1 MLCCLSLNQLVRW
14 RLHRETMSKV
24 VANPKVW
31 LIDCLLLVLG
41 GRFAALGSLVY

>member
-1 MLCCLSLNQLVRW
+1 MARI
-14 RLHRETMSKV
+14 

-41 GRFAALGSLVY
+41 GGFAALGLLVY